1 MDKNGLLP
9 RSGKFRTGV
18 FAREHFSG
26 WLLVSKG
33 SSGPLVGT
41 PVEVGEERKKESL
54 LGNGAAERAELDGV
68 GRERGELSER
78 RSS

>member
-1 MDKNGLLP
+1 M
-9 RSGKFRTGV
+9 
-18 FAREHFSG
+18 
-26 WLLVSKG
+26 
-33 SSGPLVGT
+33 GT

>member
-1 MDKNGLLP
+1 MDKMVVLP

-41 PVEVGEERKKESL
+41 PVEVGEERKKERKFVGQRSS
-54 LGNGAAERAELDGV
+54 ERAELDGV

-78 RSS
+78 QT

>member
-1 MDKNGLLP
+1 MDKMVVLP

-41 PVEVGEERKKESL
+41 PVEVGEGKKKRKKESL
-54 LGNGAAERAELDGV
+54 LGNGAASEPSWMELDAN
-68 GRERGELSER
+68 EES
-78 RSS
+78 